1 MSNTKRR
8 LDPRNTTGYTGVYRK
23 RQKFRAQ
30 IKIDCK
36 TFRLGI
42 YDTPKE
48 AGLAY
53 DRAVIQHKLAASRL
67 NFPNGLPLD
76 DKDYEALMNPTK
88 KRRLS
93 MSNTSGYTG
102 VYKVRHGFQAKIT
115 VGGQMK
121 YLGIY
126 DTPEEAAFAYDR
138 AVVKYKLASSKLNYP
153 DGNAYTG
160 MNSKKNMKKK
170 RRLDPRNTT
179 GYTGVI
185 KRRKRFQAQIKINRK
200 HVYLGTYDTPK
211 EAALAYDRA
220 VVQHKLSYSKLN
232 FPHDWSSSSS
242 DEDENDGDEGLES
255 LNSSF
260 SAQPLFHRDAMLDQL
275 VAEEENQRQLGEQ
288 EEYVEV
294 EVGSADIQLV

>member
-1 MSNTKRR
+1 MSSTKRR
-8 LDPRNTTGYTGVYRK
+8 LDPRNTTGYTGVYKK
-23 RQKFRAQ
+23 RQRFRAQ
-30 IKIDCK
+30 IKIDRK
-36 TFRLGI
+36 TIRLGI

-53 DRAVIQHKLAASRL
+53 DRAVVQHNLAPSRL

-76 DKDYEALMNPTK
+76 DKDYDALMNPTK
-88 KRRLS
+88 KRRLRP
-93 MSNTSGYTG
+93 SNTSGYNG
-102 VYKVRHGFQAKIT
+102 VGKTVRQGFKAKIT
-115 VGGQMK
+115 VDGSMK

-126 DTPEEAAFAYDR
+126 STPEEAAFAYDR

-153 DGNAYTG
+153 NGVDYKG
-160 MNSKKNMKKK
+160 MHPKMNLKKK
-170 RRLDPRNTT
+170 RRRLDPRNTT

-200 HVYLGTYDTPK
+200 EKYLGTYDTPK

-232 FPHDWSSSSS
+232 FPHDWPSS
-242 DEDENDGDEGLES
+242 DEDESDGDEGVES
-255 LNSSF
+255 LKPSSP
-260 SAQPLFHRDAMLDQL
+260 AQPLFHRESMLDQL
-275 VAEEENQRQLGEQ
+275 VAEEQNKRQMGEQ

-294 EVGSADIQLV
+294 EVGSADIQFV